1 MLIQQLASWSM
12 QFNTEKKLALGNIK
26 STSIHIL
33 FGHDYSNAKPQ
44 LLFSPTLHLMKKMHL
59 PVRNSSD

>member
-12 QFNTEKKLALGNIK
+12 QFNTKKKLALGNIK
-26 STSIHIL
+26 STPPHIL

-44 LLFSPTLHLMKKMHL
+44 LLFFPTLHLMKKMPL
-59 PVRNSSD
+59 PVRNSSV